1 MNGNT
6 KKNLALG
13 ALVLGVGLAIGAVI
27 GNDKTRNG
35 LVEKGKGWFNNQ
47 RKD

>member
-1 MNGNT
+1 MDSST

-13 ALVLGVGLAIGAVI
+13 ALVLGVGLAFGAVI

-47 RKD
+47 RKH

>member
-13 ALVLGVGLAIGAVI
+13 ALVLGVGLALGAAI
-27 GNDKTRNG
+27 GNEKTRNG
-35 LVEKGKGWFNNQ
+35 LVEKGKSWFSNQ
-47 RKD
+47 RKH